1 MNMNIFESFKRAD
14 MYSLGLVYWEIARRC
29 SVGGELSGPPAL
41 RSRPLSPGIKQKR
54 SPLSWQHVAV
64 EFCCAAAV
72 PGGPKCFSVPSHG
85 LRRELEFLLE
95 QLLWGLCYL
104 HHKSLLGIT
113 EEYQLPY
120 YDVVP
125 SDPSIED
132 MRRVVCEQ
140 KLRPNIPNQWQS
152 CEVQAVFQFV
162 TKHI

>member
-1 MNMNIFESFKRAD
+1 MEQLFR
-14 MYSLGLVYWEIARRC
+14 
-29 SVGGELSGPPAL
+29 
-41 RSRPLSPGIKQKR
+41 
-54 SPLSWQHVAV
+54 VA
-64 EFCCAAAV
+64 
-72 PGGPKCFSVPSHG
+72 PSVPLFSLIACKNNLFILG
-85 LRRELEFLLE
+85 
-95 QLLWGLCYL
+95 QVLWILCNL
-104 HHKSLLGIT
+104 PNKSFLGIT

-152 CEVQAVFQFV
+152 CEVKTVFQFI